1 MSPNKA
7 AGRRYFIRLMSI
19 MAVYLVSLFIGVGLR
34 NAGALTPATAIVA
47 ALVPGLCVVMVFW
60 ALGRLLV
67 ELQDEFL
74 RMLMVRQ
81 VLIAAAFAFS
91 IAAIHGYLTSFD
103 IVPRV
108 DSYWAPILFFFGL
121 FVGQV
126 ANRIK
131 YGTWGQC
138 T

>member
-7 AGRRYFIRLMSI
+7 ASRRYVVRLMSI
-19 MAVYLVSLFIGVGLR
+19 MTVYLVSLFIGVGLR
-34 NAGALTPATAIVA
+34 NADALTPATAVVA
-47 ALVPGLCVVMVFW
+47 ALVPGLCIVMVFW

-91 IAAIHGYLTSFD
+91 IAAVHGFLTSFD
-103 IVPRV
+103 IVSKV
-108 DSYWAPILFFFGL
+108 DAYWAPVLFFFGL

-126 ANRIK
+126 ANRVK

-138 T
+138 A